1 MVRGWNYPGYLNP
14 NVKGNMKLLQ
24 LLNYQLAI
32 KFLCRFVIIY
42 KIYNGKNYW
51 KKNMVATR

>member
-1 MVRGWNYPGYLNP
+1 
-14 NVKGNMKLLQ
+14 MKLLK

-51 KKNMVATR
+51 KKIWLQHADKLI